1 MLRAGLSG
9 RSATVSLDFLTAAD
23 LEALKRRRQGDVS
36 SSSQPASSSNQVAGK
51 RYLVL
56 SHAPEFGDRI
66 HLPLPLLPCATLP
79 GSRLP
84 SAEMIMDLR
93 IQNEAL
99 RTELAAAAARET
111 KHLRNGASA
120 SSYSGGVGGG
130 LAGGGRGGGPSR
142 ALEARLEAAETELEA
157 LGGEHVSLQRRS
169 ASEMATLMA
178 ELSARREGERAY
190 RIKLANARAEIES
203 LMRRL
208 RATEARVGLRGSAAA
223 ANFTYSRAGSRP
235 SSAHGSRPLSP
246 HTATSSRNA
255 SPARMM
261 PPAGLRS
268 PYSSNQSASL
278 HRTSSAPRER
288 RPSPL
293 PAFDPTAYAAERAQR
308 VAAAA
313 ALRAQ
318 AFGGTASRGG
328 SPGPG
333 SRSGTPVAT
342 PGWRSPAQSP
352 RGGLASGGRSGGAP
366 SGSGRESPS
375 TALQHVKARLH
386 AFTGKA
392 PVDARPPV

>member
-23 LEALKRRRQGDVS
+23 LEALKRRRQGEVS
-36 SSSQPASSSNQVAGK
+36 SSLQQAPSSNQVAGK

-56 SHAPEFGDRI
+56 SHAPEFGDRV
-66 HLPLPLLPCATLP
+66 HLPLPLLPCASLP

-84 SAEMIMDLR
+84 SAELIMNLR

-99 RTELAAAAARET
+99 RAELAAARET
-111 KHLRNGASA
+111 QHLRNGASA
-120 SSYSGGVGGG
+120 SSSYS
-130 LAGGGRGGGPSR
+130 GPSR

-157 LGGEHVSLQRRS
+157 LGAEHVSLQRRS

-190 RIKLANARAEIES
+190 RLKLANARAEIDS

-392 PVDARPPV
+392 PVDARPPVRSICARRCFALC